1 MKYNR
6 KIKNKNIGYFLVNR
20 RVFSSLRKAEQYC
33 DNNNLDVDECIRSES
48 PDVLKEAKEI
58 CLDVLPLL
66 RDIKESIQE
75 EYDKQREVYHKA
87 VDEFK
92 ESETKRDLL
101 RGYKEQQMRE
111 ALGELRGIS
120 KVIEIIDEQIQN
132 HEKVR
137 YLQHVRG

>member
-33 DNNNLDVDECIRSES
+33 GKNNLDVDDCIRSEN

-75 EYDKQREVYHKA
+75 EYENQLVVYSKA

-101 RGYKEQQMRE
+101 RGYKEQHMRE
-111 ALGELRGIS
+111 LMGELRGIS
-120 KVIEIIDEQIQN
+120 RIIEIIHEQIQV
-132 HEKVR
+132 HEQVGH
-137 YLQHVRG
+137 LHG

>member
-33 DNNNLDVDECIRSES
+33 DKNNLDVDEYIRSES
-48 PDVLKEAKEI
+48 PDVLKEAKEV

-75 EYDKQREVYHKA
+75 EYDKKREVYHRA
-87 VDEFK
+87 VEEFK

-101 RGYKEQQMRE
+101 RGYKEQHMRE

-120 KVIEIIDEQIQN
+120 AVQSIIDNQIEN

-137 YLQHVRG
+137 YLQHG

>member
-20 RVFSSLRKAEQYC
+20 RVFSSLRKAEQFC
-33 DNNNLDVDECIRSES
+33 DKNNMDVDECILSES
-48 PDVLKEAKEI
+48 ADVLKEAKEI
-58 CLDVLPLL
+58 CLDVIPLL
-66 RDIKESIQE
+66 RDIKESVQE

-101 RGYKEQQMRE
+101 RGYKEQQVHKGI
-111 ALGELRGIS
+111 GELRGIS
-120 KVIEIIDEQIQN
+120 KVIEILDEQIQV
-132 HEKVR
+132 HEQVKR
-137 YLQHVRG
+137 LHG

>member
-1 MKYNR
+1 M
-6 KIKNKNIGYFLVNR
+6 
-20 RVFSSLRKAEQYC
+20 RKAEQYC
-33 DNNNLDVDECIRSES
+33 DKNNLDVDEYIRSES
-48 PDVLKEAKEI
+48 PDVLKEAKEV

-75 EYDKQREVYHKA
+75 EYDKKCEVYHGA
-87 VDEFK
+87 VEEFK

-101 RGYKEQQMRE
+101 RGYKEQHMRE

-120 KVIEIIDEQIQN
+120 AVQSIIDNQIEN

-137 YLQHVRG
+137 YLQHG

>member
-20 RVFSSLRKAEQYC
+20 KVFSSLKKAEQYC
-33 DNNNLDVDECIRSES
+33 DKNNLDVDEYIRSES

-75 EYDKQREVYHKA
+75 EYDNQLVVYNRA
-87 VDEFK
+87 VNEFK

-101 RGYKEQQMRE
+101 RGYKEQHMRE
-111 ALGELRGIS
+111 SLGELRGIAR
-120 KVIEIIDEQIQN
+120 VIGIIDEQIEN
-132 HEKVR
+132 HQKVR
-137 YLQHVRG
+137 YLQHG

>member
-20 RVFSSLRKAEQYC
+20 KVFSSLRKAEQYC
-33 DNNNLDVDECIRSES
+33 DKNNLDVDEYIRSES

-75 EYDKQREVYHKA
+75 EYDNQLVVYNRA
-87 VDEFK
+87 VNEYK

-101 RGYKEQQMRE
+101 RGYKEQHMRE
-111 ALGELRGIS
+111 SLGELRGIAR
-120 KVIEIIDEQIQN
+120 VIGIIDEQIEN
-132 HEKVR
+132 HQKVR
-137 YLQHVRG
+137 YLQHG